1 MKYIEV
7 NTQIINSV
15 KEWVKLDNEMR
26 TLKEELN
33 IRKKKKDNISNGLL
47 QSMKEKEID
56 SFDLKDGKLEYKTRK
71 TKKPIS
77 KKMLLNILSQYYNGD
92 PNKASELNN
101 YILANREENTK
112 ETILRKIQSDS

>member
-1 MKYIEV
+1 
-7 NTQIINSV
+7 
-15 KEWVKLDNEMR
+15 MR
-26 TLKEELN
+26 VGGLTELASIKN
-33 IRKKKKDNISNGLL
+33 ASTRVYYASDTNKKNGY
-47 QSMKEKEID
+47 EID

>member
-1 MKYIEV
+1 MNYMEV

-47 QSMKEKEID
+47 KSMKEKEID

>member
-1 MKYIEV
+1 MEINEG
-7 NTQIINSV
+7 IINSV

-26 TLKEELN
+26 TLKDELN
-33 IRKKKKDNISNGLL
+33 SRKKRKDSISNSLL
-47 QSMKEKEID
+47 ESMKEKEID

-92 PNKASELNN
+92 PNKANELNN
-101 YILANREENTK
+101 FILSNREESVK
-112 ETILRKIQSDS
+112 ETILRKVQSNP

>member
-1 MKYIEV
+1 MEINEG
-7 NTQIINSV
+7 IINSV

-26 TLKEELN
+26 TLKDELN
-33 IRKKKKDNISNGLL
+33 NRKKRKDSISNNLL
-47 QSMKEKEID
+47 ESMKEKEID

-92 PNKASELNN
+92 PNKANELNN
-101 YILANREENTK
+101 FILSNREESVK
-112 ETILRKIQSDS
+112 ETILRKVQSNS

>member
-1 MKYIEV
+1 MEINEG
-7 NTQIINSV
+7 IINSV

-33 IRKKKKDNISNGLL
+33 NRKKKKDSISNGLL

-92 PNKASELNN
+92 PNKATELNN
-101 YILANREENTK
+101 YILANREENIK
-112 ETILRKIQSDS
+112 ETILRKVQSNS

>member
-1 MKYIEV
+1 MEINEG
-7 NTQIINSV
+7 IINSV

-33 IRKKKKDNISNGLL
+33 SRKKKKDSISNGLL

-92 PNKASELNN
+92 PNKATELNN
-101 YILANREENTK
+101 FILANREENVK
-112 ETILRKIQSDS
+112 ETILRKVQSNT